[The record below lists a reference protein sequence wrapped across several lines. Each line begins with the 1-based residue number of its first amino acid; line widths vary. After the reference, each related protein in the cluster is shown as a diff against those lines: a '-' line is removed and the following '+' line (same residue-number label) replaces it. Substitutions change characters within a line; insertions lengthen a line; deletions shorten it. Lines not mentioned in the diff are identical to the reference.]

1 MESWNQREGFF
12 TTRRLLLLL
21 AALLSLTA
29 AVYSFIWAYY
39 IRSLPQGAIGVV
51 FPPAQGSR
59 QLDLIRVS
67 PGSPAES
74 AGLLPGDRIVEIN
87 GRPLDTIEP

>member
-1 MESWNQREGFF
+1 MSGFF

-51 FPPAQGSR
+51 FEAPSQASR

-74 AGLLPGDRIVEIN
+74 AGLLPGDVQFESLSVR
-87 GRPLDTIEP
+87 GL